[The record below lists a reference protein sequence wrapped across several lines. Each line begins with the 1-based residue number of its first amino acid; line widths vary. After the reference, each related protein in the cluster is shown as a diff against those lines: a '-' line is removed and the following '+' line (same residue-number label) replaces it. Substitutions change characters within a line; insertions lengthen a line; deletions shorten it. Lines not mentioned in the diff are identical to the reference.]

1 MFGRLRSSIVH
12 MFRTPAAT
20 TSIGTAGVG
29 EGVLALEASPPSV
42 AASHW
47 AIEILTDPTAGT
59 AGPLASAGHD
69 TIGAMRWIGLPAAAA
84 PAPKP
89 SADAA
94 AVLTE
99 RKRLTEQSVANGP
112 CAAVVTPMPLRDL
125 GKTIPAP
132 FNLILP
138 F

>member
-1 MFGRLRSSIVH
+1 
-12 MFRTPAAT
+12 MFRAPAAT

-29 EGVLALEASPPSV
+29 QGVLALEASQ
-42 AASHW
+42 AKRGRLTLE
-47 AIEILTDPTAGT
+47 IEMLTDPTAGT
-59 AGPLASAGHD
+59 AGALASPGHD
-69 TIGAMRWIGLPAAAA
+69 TIGAMRWTGPAAAA
-84 PAPKP
+84 APTPKQ

-112 CAAVVTPMPLRDL
+112 CAAVVTLMLLRDL